1 MKHLEILCV
10 DGVFDSAAH
19 LLRDVFRAASITCQ
33 KQNSSNLISIQTCT
47 IDGKAIRTGSGQTL
61 VPDDRSSN
69 KADMVILPGFS
80 CEHVAEIHSYLEQ
93 NSVIKVGTYLKR
105 QHEMGVELATACTGA
120 WLVAEAGLLDGK
132 KATTTWHLGTAF
144 QERYPQVDLQLGR
157 MVTRDQGI
165 WCAGAAMAHM
175 DLALAIISATCGAEV
190 SREVASRLL
199 LDNRPSQSHYM
210 VTDFLADPS
219 TDFHDLDLW
228 VRDHIGESFSV
239 SEMASAIGLSERS
252 LARRVKKA
260 TGETPSQYV
269 QRLRVNHAIFLLETT
284 SLSFAEITQ
293 RSGYREPASLRRLIR
308 KQTGKTPSNFRGANL
323 GRPDETPEP

>member
-1 MKHLEILCV
+1 MKNLQILCV

-19 LLRDVFRAASITCQ
+19 LLRDVLQAAAKTCQ
-33 KQNSSNLISIQTCT
+33 KQNSLNPISIQTCT
-47 IDGKAIRTGSGQTL
+47 IDGQAIRTGSGQTL
-61 VPDDRSSN
+61 VPDR
-69 KADMVILPGFS
+69 KADAEADLVILPGIS
-80 CEHVAEIHSYLEQ
+80 CENVSEIHSYLKQ
-93 NSVIKVGTYLKR
+93 DSVVEVGNYL
-105 QHEMGVELATACTGA
+105 QHQHRARVELATACTGA

-132 KATTTWHLGTAF
+132 KATTTWHLGTDF
-144 QERYPQVDLQLGR
+144 QNRYPNVNLQLGR

-175 DLALAIISATCGAEV
+175 DLALAIVTATCGAEI

-210 VTDFLADPS
+210 VTDFLGEQS
-219 TDFHDLDLW
+219 SDFHELDLW
-228 VRDHIGESFSV
+228 VREHIEDAFSV
-239 SEMASAIGLSERS
+239 ADMASAVGLSERS

-284 SLSFAEITQ
+284 SLSFAEITR

-308 KQTGKTPSNFRGANL
+308 KQTGRAPSSFRTSGDNHR
-323 GRPDETPEP
+323 G